1 MNLFSAMP
9 DGDCLFSIKNVYDE
23 LAYPSKD
30 DPNIKLLNVEING
43 KNFTNIGYY
52 KKVKLEVDKNA
63 EKIYIRAMKND
74 KVLNLETSWSFDLLK
89 ERLELKLKNL
99 AIVETMSKNIN
110 GEYYFFYSNI
120 KFYKLENF
128 EAFIDLI
135 EKGIVKLKFQ
145 ISTHKDAE
153 NYGTMRVK
161 GTTFTI
167 NKKDIL
173 LLFDELDIGLET
185 QEDKKKNL

>member
-30 DPNIKLLNVEING
+30 DPDIKLLNVEING

-52 KKVKLEVDKNA
+52 KRVKLEVDKNA

-89 ERLELKLKNL
+89 ERLELK
-99 AIVETMSKNIN
+99 
-110 GEYYFFYSNI
+110 
-120 KFYKLENF
+120 
-128 EAFIDLI
+128 
-135 EKGIVKLKFQ
+135 
-145 ISTHKDAE
+145 
-153 NYGTMRVK
+153 
-161 GTTFTI
+161 
-167 NKKDIL
+167 
-173 LLFDELDIGLET
+173 
-185 QEDKKKNL
+185 